1 MSKPLYTTLLTGLE
15 RLVVA
20 GIIRGRALDQV
31 TFVTFFNLYILEH
44 EQSKLYW
51 SVSKVK
57 CYVGAHRLNGIFKVV
72 KLATD
77 LMTDWP
83 PSAVL
88 PAIQLFL
95 AAMYSRWWK

>member
-1 MSKPLYTTLLTGLE
+1 M
-15 RLVVA
+15 
-20 GIIRGRALDQV
+20 
-31 TFVTFFNLYILEH
+31 
-44 EQSKLYW
+44 
-51 SVSKVK
+51 
-57 CYVGAHRLNGIFKVV
+57 V

-95 AAMYSRWWK
+95 AAMYSRYWHCLQYRL